1 MSRFG
6 RRKRETRHA
15 DPRSASAWRP
25 IACVALALLVATMP
39 GPVAAAA
46 SKAPASDAGMPA
58 LVVLV
63 RHAEKAANP
72 KDDPPLT
79 KAGQERARALVD
91 ALKDA
96 RVTAI
101 ITSDAQRTRET
112 AQPLAEALGLKPV
125 VVGLGRSG
133 PKAHADAVAAELRRL
148 AGGVVVVV
156 DHSDTIPLIIA
167 ALGGP
172 RVAEI
177 PSKEYADFFVLT
189 PGPSGVRLVRARY
202 GAPDGGS

>member
-1 MSRFG
+1 MSRFVC
-6 RRKRETRHA
+6 RARETRDA
-15 DPRSASAWRP
+15 IPLSASTWRP
-25 IACVALALLVATMP
+25 VACVALALLVAAMP
-39 GPVAAAA
+39 GPAAAAA
-46 SKAPASDAGMPA
+46 SKAIASDAGMPA

-63 RHAEKAANP
+63 RHAEKAVNP

-91 ALKDA
+91 ALKDTK
-96 RVTAI
+96 VTVI

-125 VVGLGRSG
+125 VIGLGRSG
-133 PKAHADAVAAELRRL
+133 AKSHADAVTAELRRQ

-156 DHSDTIPLIIA
+156 DHADTIPLIIA

-172 RVAEI
+172 HVPEI
-177 PSKEYADFFVLT
+177 ASKEYADFFVLS
-189 PGPSGVRLVRARY
+189 PGPSGARLVHARY

>member
-1 MSRFG
+1 MSRFV
-6 RRKRETRHA
+6 RREQETREA
-15 DPRSASAWRP
+15 IRRGVSAWRAV
-25 IACVALALLVATMP
+25 ACVALALLVAAVP
-39 GPVAAAA
+39 RPAAAAA
-46 SKAPASDAGMPA
+46 SKATAGDAGMPA

-91 ALKDA
+91 ALKDT

-125 VVGLGRSG
+125 VVGLGRAG
-133 PKAHADAVAAELRRL
+133 AKAHAEAVAAELRRL

-156 DHSDTIPLIIA
+156 DHSDTIPLIIT

-172 RVAEI
+172 RVPEI
-177 PSKEYADFFVLT
+177 PSKNYADFFVLT
-189 PGPSGVRLVRARY
+189 PGPSGARLVRARY
-202 GAPDGGS
+202 GAPDSGS

>member
-1 MSRFG
+1 
-6 RRKRETRHA
+6 
-15 DPRSASAWRP
+15 
-25 IACVALALLVATMP
+25 
-39 GPVAAAA
+39 
-46 SKAPASDAGMPA
+46 MPA

-79 KAGQERARALVD
+79 KAGKERAQALVE
-91 ALKDA
+91 ALKDTK
-96 RVTAI
+96 VTAI

-125 VVGLGRSG
+125 VVALGRSG
-133 PKAHADAVAAELRRL
+133 AKAHADAVFTELRRL
-148 AGGVVVVV
+148 PGGVVVVV
-156 DHSDTIPLIIA
+156 DHSDSIPLIIA

-172 RVAEI
+172 HMPEI
-177 PSKEYADFFVLT
+177 ASKEYANFFVLT
-189 PGPSGVRLVRARY
+189 PGPSGARLVRARY

>member
-1 MSRFG
+1 MIRFASSGNEIPAARSRRAAL
-6 RRKRETRHA
+6 RR
-15 DPRSASAWRP
+15 
-25 IACVALALLVATMP
+25 VLALAALPLL
-39 GPVAAAA
+39 AA
-46 SKAPASDAGMPA
+46 APASLASTNDAGMPA

-63 RHAEKAANP
+63 RHAEKAASP

-79 KAGQERARALVD
+79 KAGKERARALVD
-91 ALKDA
+91 ALKDTK
-96 RVTAI
+96 VTAI

-133 PKAHADAVAAELRRL
+133 AKAHAEAVAAELRRL

-156 DHSDTIPLIIA
+156 DHSDTIPLIIE

-172 RVAEI
+172 RLPEI
-177 PSKEYADFFVLT
+177 ASKEYANFFVLT
-189 PGPSGVRLVRARY
+189 PGPSGARLVRARY
-202 GAPDGGS
+202 GAPDGGP

>member
-1 MSRFG
+1 MSRCTRPSTAIPDATA
-6 RRKRETRHA
+6 RRA
-15 DPRSASAWRP
+15 VPWRVLAP
-25 IACVALALLVATMP
+25 AALSFLVAATP
-39 GPVAAAA
+39 SAFAAKD
-46 SKAPASDAGMPA
+46 SGMPA

-63 RHAEKAANP
+63 RHAEKAQSP
-72 KDDPPLT
+72 QDDPPLT
-79 KAGQERARALVD
+79 KAGLERARALVD
-91 ALKDA
+91 ALKDTK
-96 RVTAI
+96 VTVI
-101 ITSDAQRTRET
+101 VTSDAQRTRET

-133 PKAHADAVAAELRRL
+133 AKAHAEAVAAELRRL

-172 RVAEI
+172 HLPEI
-177 PSKEYADFFVLT
+177 PSKEYANFFLLA
-189 PGPSGVRLVRARY
+189 PGPSGARLVRARY

>member
-1 MSRFG
+1 MPLRG
-6 RRKRETRHA
+6 A
-15 DPRSASAWRP
+15 VCL
-25 IACVALALLVATMP
+25 IALSLLGLQPAA
-39 GPVAAAA
+39 VAAG
-46 SKAPASDAGMPA
+46 DAGMPA
-58 LVVLV
+58 LVILV

-79 KAGQERARALVD
+79 KAGKERARALVE
-91 ALKDA
+91 ALKDT

-101 ITSDAQRTRET
+101 VTSDAQRTRET

-133 PKAHADAVAAELRRL
+133 AKAHAEAVAAELRRL
-148 AGGVVVVV
+148 TGGVVVVV

-172 RVAEI
+172 HLPEI
-177 PSKEYADFFVLT
+177 SSKEYANFFLLS
-189 PGPSGVRLVRARY
+189 PGPSGARLVRARY

>member
-1 MSRFG
+1 MSWFV
-6 RRKRETRHA
+6 RRERQSPEA
-15 DPRSASAWRP
+15 IPRSACGWRP
-25 IACVALALLVATMP
+25 AACVALALLAAAMP
-39 GPVAAAA
+39 RPAAAA
-46 SKAPASDAGMPA
+46 PKAAAGDAGMPA

-91 ALKDA
+91 ALKDT

-125 VVGLGRSG
+125 VVGLGRAG
-133 PKAHADAVAAELRRL
+133 AKAHADAVATELRRM

-156 DHSDTIPLIIA
+156 DHSDTIPLIIT

-172 RVAEI
+172 RMAEI

-189 PGPSGVRLVRARY
+189 PGPSGARLVRARY
-202 GAPDGGS
+202 GAPDGGP

>member
-1 MSRFG
+1 ML
-6 RRKRETRHA
+6 
-15 DPRSASAWRP
+15 
-25 IACVALALLVATMP
+25 ALLALPLLVATT
-39 GPVAAAA
+39 V
-46 SKAPASDAGMPA
+46 SQAPAKDAGMPA

-63 RHAEKAANP
+63 RHAEKAASP
-72 KDDPPLT
+72 QDDPPLT
-79 KAGQERARALVD
+79 KAGKERARALVD
-91 ALKDA
+91 ALKDTK
-96 RVTAI
+96 VTAI

-133 PKAHADAVAAELRRL
+133 ARAHADAVAAELRRL

-172 RVAEI
+172 HLPEI
-177 PSKEYADFFVLT
+177 SSKEYANFFLLT
-189 PGPSGVRLVRARY
+189 PGPSGARLVRARY